1 MKNMNG
7 RTLLE
12 RIEFFVEEIF
22 SVKISN
28 QFCFHDFQHTKQV
41 VLAAKQLAQISELGK
56 DDTEILLIAA
66 WFHDTGFVDTILLHE
81 HSSSKYAED
90 FLEKEGFSQLK
101 IQQIKNII
109 LSTQATII
117 PQTLVEKLLKDAD
130 LSHIGSE
137 NYFQRLILL
146 RKEWELTQ
154 QKVYSDNEW
163 FKMNASFLKNHQFFS
178 PVAEKLYSKQKEI
191 NMLKI
196 NTMFEANQELDTKQE
211 KKRREKKEKQ
221 AERGI
226 ETLFRVTIPNHT
238 QLSQIADN
246 KANIMLS
253 VNAIIISIVLSSLL
267 PQWDTQPKLIIP
279 SLMLL
284 VSAVTSVICATIA
297 TIPKVSQTHVTRA
310 DVENRTA
317 NIIFFGN
324 FQSMSLHD
332 FDWGMKQVM
341 EDPDYLYGSMIK
353 DLYFLGKVLHR
364 KYKFLRLTYTVF
376 MIGMCMSVISFLI
389 AFFI

>member
-1 MKNMNG
+1 
-7 RTLLE
+7 
-12 RIEFFVEEIF
+12 
-22 SVKISN
+22 
-28 QFCFHDFQHTKQV
+28 
-41 VLAAKQLAQISELGK
+41 LGK

-66 WFHDTGFVDTILLHE
+66 WFHDTGFADTILLHE
-81 HSSSKYAED
+81 HSSSKYAEE
-90 FLEKEGFSQLK
+90 FLEKEGFSQLR

-130 LSHIGSE
+130 LSHVGSE
-137 NYFQRLILL
+137 NYFQRLALL

-154 QKVYSDNEW
+154 QKVYSDNDW
-163 FKMNASFLKNHQFFS
+163 FKMNATFLKNHQFFS
-178 PVAEKLYSKQKEI
+178 PAAEKLYSKQKEI

-196 NTMFEANQELDTKQE
+196 NTMFEANQELDAKQE
-211 KKRREKKEKQ
+211 KKRKEKKEKQ

-267 PQWDTQPKLIIP
+267 PQWDTQPKLILP

-297 TIPKVSQTHVTRA
+297 TIPKVSQAHVTRA

-324 FQSMSLHD
+324 FQSMSLND